1 MREMR
6 KRYLVLGLSV
16 FLALALTVPALGGPS
31 NPVAGASATAKA
43 IAQKALKK
51 AKQAQKTAN
60 TAKSTANTALS
71 NAAAAQ
77 STANSAQSDANGAQT
92 TANQAKTAA
101 AAAQTSADNAQT
113 AADAANANANTRYR
127 SVGEVNGGATADD
140 TSSPKSAFAS
150 CPAGSDPTGGGYSI
164 GGTTPGGAVVTSQH
178 VQFYGGGWFASART
192 QQGLG
197 ATSWSIAAFAE
208 CASK

>member
-1 MREMR
+1 MR

-16 FLALALTVPALGGPS
+16 FLALALAVPALGGPS

-51 AKQAQKTAN
+51 AKAAQKTAN
-60 TAKSTANTALS
+60 QAKSTANTALS

-77 STANSAQSDANGAQT
+77 STANSAQSD
-92 TANQAKTAA
+92 ANQAKTAA

-113 AADAANANANTRYR
+113 AADAANANANTRYN
-127 SVGEVNGGATADD
+127 SVTEVSGGATADD
-140 TSSPKSAFAS
+140 TSSPKSAFAT

-178 VQFYGGGWFASART
+178 VQLYGGGWFASART

>member
-1 MREMR
+1 MKEMK

-31 NPVAGASATAKA
+31 NPVAGASASALKIAK
-43 IAQKALKK
+43 KALRK
-51 AKQAQKTAN
+51 ANSAQ
-60 TAKSTANTALS
+60 STANTALS

-77 STANSAQSDANGAQT
+77 STANSAQSDANAAQT

-101 AAAQTSADNAQT
+101 QGAQTSANNAQT
-113 AADAANANANTRYR
+113 AADAANANANTRLKN
-127 SVGEVNGGATADD
+127 VGEQAGSATADD
-140 TSSPKSAFAS
+140 TSSPKSAFAD
-150 CPAGSDPTGGGYSI
+150 CPAGTEVTGGGYSI

-178 VQFYGGGWFASART
+178 VQLYGGGWFASART

-197 ATSWSIAAFAE
+197 ATSWSVAAFAE

>member
-16 FLALALTVPALGGPS
+16 LLALALAVPALGGPS

-77 STANSAQSDANGAQT
+77 STANSAQ
-92 TANQAKTAA
+92 
-101 AAAQTSADNAQT
+101 TSADSAQT
-113 AADAANANANTRYR
+113 AADAANANANTRYK
-127 SVGEVNGGATADD
+127 SVGEVSGGATADD

-197 ATSWSIAAFAE
+197 ATS
-208 CASK
+208 

>member
-16 FLALALTVPALGGPS
+16 FLALALAVPALGGPS

-43 IAQKALKK
+43 IAKKALRK
-51 AKQAQKTAN
+51 ANAAQ
-60 TAKSTANTALS
+60 STANTALS

-77 STANSAQSDANGAQT
+77 STANSAQTDANAAQT

-113 AADAANANANTRYR
+113 SADAANANANTRYK
-127 SVGEVNGGATADD
+127 SVGEVSGGATADD

>member
-16 FLALALTVPALGGPS
+16 FLALALAVPALGGPS

-43 IAQKALKK
+43 IALKALKK
-51 AKQAQKTAN
+51 AKKAQT
-60 TAKSTANTALS
+60 TANTALS

-77 STANSAQSDANGAQT
+77 STADSAQSAANGAQT

-113 AADAANANANTRYR
+113 AADAANANANNRFQ
-127 SVGEVNGGATADD
+127 SVGEVAGSATAND
-140 TSSPKSAFAS
+140 TNSPKSAFAD
-150 CPAGSDPTGGGYSI
+150 CPAGAGVTGGGYSV
-164 GGTTPGGAVVTSQH
+164 GGTNPNNVTVTAQH
-178 VQFYGGGWFASART
+178 VQFYGGGWFASGRAISGT
-192 QQGLG
+192 P
-197 ATSWSIAAFAE
+197 TWSIVAFAE
-208 CASK
+208 CATK

>member
-16 FLALALTVPALGGPS
+16 FLALTLTVPALGGPS
-31 NPVAGASATAKA
+31 NPVAGASATALS
-43 IAQKALKK
+43 IAKKALRKAKK
-51 AKQAQKTAN
+51 AQ
-60 TAKSTANTALS
+60 STANTALS
-71 NAAAAQ
+71 NAATAQ
-77 STANSAQSDANGAQT
+77 STANTAQSNANAAQT

-113 AADAANANANTRYR
+113 AADAANANANTRYK
-127 SVGEVNGGATADD
+127 SVTEVTGGATADD
-140 TSSPKSAFAS
+140 TSSPKSAFAT

-178 VQFYGGGWFASART
+178 VQLYGGGWFASART
-192 QQGLG
+192 QAGLG